1 MLTPL
6 LTDTRHDVQSPLGFS
21 YPRPSLFICFGLWY
35 PHRKVEKVVIHLFTF
50 KEDWASHAFNEEWFE
65 NYLSWFVDTKLAA
78 AELIGQLLLQGAQ
91 FLPFAPQIQPLT
103 PPGLGKRSAESNL
116 EEILER
122 SAAMDCGKLLVC
134 ALASDETNLSR
145 DEMTILN
152 LFSSDLPAH
161 SGSVRC
167 VMSVVSISIMII
179 ISFLVFTDV
188 AFTRVYSKIEFSLIK
203 MYIHFSIPRSEYQ
216 TAAHIGGLSISQEV
230 CGELYSRC
238 ELEITELRD
247 LVRGRQW
254 SSQWQCAI
262 VKSINKTFV
271 SILSKLRAYLRFKYS
286 MKDFAVQRN
295 SVSRSLIRI

>member
-65 NYLSWFVDTKLAA
+65 KYMSWFVDTKLAA

-134 ALASDETNLSR
+134 ALAGDETNLSR

-152 LFSSDLPAH
+152 LFSSDLPLH

-188 AFTRVYSKIEFSLIK
+188 SFTWVYSKIEFSLIK
-203 MYIHFSIPRSEYQ
+203 MYTSLFPDPSTRLPPTSGACPSPRRCAGSC
-216 TAAHIGGLSISQEV
+216 TPGVSWRSPSSGTWSGGDSDHLNDNAQ
-230 CGELYSRC
+230 
-238 ELEITELRD
+238 
-247 LVRGRQW
+247 
-254 SSQWQCAI
+254 
-262 VKSINKTFV
+262 
-271 SILSKLRAYLRFKYS
+271 
-286 MKDFAVQRN
+286 
-295 SVSRSLIRI
+295 